1 MLRKAG
7 VEHNSTV
14 VLATLLDA
22 FGMSAQLALVHI
34 GATMVPFDPANPGAP
49 RRRRRR
55 RPPLAPAARRD
66 GAMVCDARSC
76 SACLRVD

>member
-49 RRRRRR
+49 RRR
-55 RPPLAPAARRD
+55 PPLAPAARRD
-66 GAMVCDARSC
+66 GAMICDARSC